1 VSWPL
6 HDLVLRTPDLELRG
20 TTEADAH
27 RLAAVIPADVPH
39 DPELPDLPGDH
50 RVLLKYGQ
58 AVGRWR
64 PEDWNLW
71 FTVRLDG
78 EVVGAQGL
86 EGKDFRA
93 MRTVETWSWL
103 VPSARAR
110 GLGKQMRAAVLELA
124 FVHLGAARSLT
135 EAWEDNASSLGV
147 SRAMGYVDNGVDL
160 RVRRPLDGV
169 EVETAGRMQRM
180 ILETWTSPLPVTVE
194 GLDACLA
201 LLGV

>member
-27 RLAAVIPADVPH
+27 RLAAVLPADVAH
-39 DPELPDLPGDH
+39 DPSLPDLPGDH
-50 RVLLKYGQ
+50 RVLLKYWQ
-58 AVGRWR
+58 AVGGWR

-71 FTVRLDG
+71 FTVRHDG
-78 EVVGAQGL
+78 GVVGAQGL
-86 EGKDFRA
+86 EGKDFRV

-103 VPSARAR
+103 VASARGR

-124 FVHLGAARSLT
+124 FAHLGAARALT
-135 EAWEDNASSLGV
+135 EAWDDNASSLGV
-147 SRAMGYVDNGVDL
+147 SRSLGYVDNGVDL
-160 RVRRPLDGV
+160 RVRRPVDGGGG
-169 EVETAGRMQRM
+169 EAPGRMQR
-180 ILETWTSPLPVTVE
+180 LLLTTWTSPFPVTVE
-194 GLDACLA
+194 GLDGCLP